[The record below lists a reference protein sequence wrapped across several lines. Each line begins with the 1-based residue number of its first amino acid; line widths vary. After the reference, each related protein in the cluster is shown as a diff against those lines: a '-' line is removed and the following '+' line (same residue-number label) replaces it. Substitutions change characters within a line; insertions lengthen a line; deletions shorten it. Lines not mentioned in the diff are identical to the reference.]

1 MRLFRALP
9 LLTTSL
15 LAVALQFSD
24 SHSTVSHAA
33 ERPNVLWLITED
45 MGPELGC
52 YGTEQVWTPVLDD
65 LARRGVRYS
74 RAFTVTPVCSTSRSG
89 FCTGMYPI
97 TIGAHQHR
105 TNADQKQML
114 PDGVRPVTH
123 WLQDAGYFTANI
135 TSMNGKKFGTGKTDW
150 NFKFPGK
157 PFQGDRWEE
166 LKQRQPFYAQIN
178 FSQSHRGWGAPAK
191 ADPAKVTL
199 PPYYPDHPAARKDWA
214 EYLDEIT
221 EVDGLIG
228 RVLKQ
233 LEADGLAD
241 NTIIFMF
248 GDHGRAHMR
257 GKQWCYDSGLRIPMI
272 LYIPPTLAQPAGYEP
287 GTVNENLT
295 ASIDITATT
304 LALAGLKKPEKMQ
317 GQVFLG
323 PQAAEPREYAFASR
337 DRCDMTSFRIRTARD
352 KQYRYIRNFTPD
364 RPLLNINL
372 YKESSYP
379 MIGLMRELHEQGKL
393 DAVQDPLFDMTM
405 PAEELYMI
413 DDDPYEIHN
422 LAESTDPQHQAALK
436 RLRTAL
442 DGWIEDAADQGR
454 TAEDP
459 QIGLDIMTAALRGR
473 KQLSL
478 DGLQKIVE
486 QQRDSPGITPFYA
499 EYLRQVQRIIDGT
512 RKADGA
518 KQ

>member
-1 MRLFRALP
+1 
-9 LLTTSL
+9 
-15 LAVALQFSD
+15 
-24 SHSTVSHAA
+24 
-33 ERPNVLWLITED
+33 
-45 MGPELGC
+45 
-52 YGTEQVWTPVLDD
+52 
-65 LARRGVRYS
+65 
-74 RAFTVTPVCSTSRSG
+74 
-89 FCTGMYPI
+89 
-97 TIGAHQHR
+97 
-105 TNADQKQML
+105 
-114 PDGVRPVTH
+114 
-123 WLQDAGYFTANI
+123 
-135 TSMNGKKFGTGKTDW
+135 
-150 NFKFPGK
+150 
-157 PFQGDRWEE
+157 
-166 LKQRQPFYAQIN
+166 
-178 FSQSHRGWGAPAK
+178 
-191 ADPAKVTL
+191 
-199 PPYYPDHPAARKDWA
+199 
-214 EYLDEIT
+214 
-221 EVDGLIG
+221 

-272 LYIPPTLAQPAGYEP
+272 LYIPPTLTQPAGYEP

-352 KQYRYIRNFTPD
+352 KQYCYIRNFTPD

-405 PAEELYMI
+405 PDEELYMI

-478 DGLQKIVE
+478 DGLQEIVD

-499 EYLRQVQRIIDGT
+499 EYLRQVQRIIDGS